1 MLKNILLVALFLLLP
16 QAYSYSEETSNLV
29 TPADEWT
36 QSGDV
41 STTQCSYSGTLED
54 GEVCTGS
61 ANTRGVADGGGTI
74 TSDVYSLIT
83 DGGLTIDEIQQ
94 GFDLNYGVTVESHQ
108 SNITVPT
115 CSATNGDCKD
125 IFKITVTL
133 RDQDNTVFQTLEK
146 EVELDFSG
154 TQDYLYTDIIQPNT
168 YTDITTQMS
177 LWGTDAGYTS
187 GYYGAIFS
195 DPTLTATYQIVQQVE
210 DVIDGIINDVIDD
223 IINDSTD
230 FDIIEIDFGD
240 NLDPIEI
247 DIQEIIIELPEQ
259 EVEIEMIAD
268 LDMELDIPEFEMEME
283 AEVEI
288 ELAEAMEEV
297 AEMEIE
303 VEPEIE
309 IEVEN
314 EPEVEPEVEE
324 TEEEVEETQESEP
337 EQEEK
342 EVKIVKQKE
351 TKEQIAK
358 KILAKVAD
366 SGNQVALDTVK
377 LAVMAQLADTK
388 GFNEYQQTTITDM
401 DISDYRMM
409 QIDDLYGGLFESA
422 QNNMMNEM
430 VNQQWQN

>member
-1 MLKNILLVALFLLLP
+1 MFWLLP

-36 QSGDV
+36 QSGKV

-83 DGGLTIDEIQQ
+83 DGGLTIEEIQQ
-94 GFDLNYGVTVESHQ
+94 GFDINYGVTVESHQ

-133 RDQDNTVFQTLEK
+133 RNQDNTVFQTLEK

-154 TQDYLYTDIIQPNT
+154 TQDYLYTDIIQPNN

-177 LWGTDAGYTS
+177 LWGTDAGYTT

-195 DPTLTATYQIVQQVE
+195 DPVLTATYTVVEQVE
-210 DVIDGIINDVIDD
+210 DIINDIVNDVIDD

-230 FDIIEIDFGD
+230 FEIIEIDFGD

-247 DIQEIIIELPEQ
+247 NIEEISIELPEIEMAELELPDFEVEVEP
-259 EVEIEMIAD
+259 EVEIEI
-268 LDMELDIPEFEMEME
+268 
-283 AEVEI
+283 
-288 ELAEAMEEV
+288 AEAMEEV
-297 AEMEIE
+297 AEMDIE
-303 VEPEIE
+303 VEP
-309 IEVEN
+309 EVEN
-314 EPEVEPEVEE
+314 EPEVEE
-324 TEEEVEETQESEP
+324 TEEVEETQEP
-337 EQEEK
+337 EER
-342 EVKIVKQKE
+342 EVKVVQQKE

-366 SGNQVALDTVK
+366 SGDQVALDTVK

-388 GFNEYQQTTITDM
+388 GFNEYQQTTLTDM
-401 DISDYRMM
+401 DISNYNMM

-422 QNNMMNEM
+422 QNNMMENM
-430 VNQQWQN
+430 INGQY

>member
-1 MLKNILLVALFLLLP
+1 MLFWLLP

-36 QSGDV
+36 QSGKV

-125 IFKITVTL
+125 IFRITVTL
-133 RDQDNTVFQTLEK
+133 RDQDSTVFQTLER
-146 EVELDFSG
+146 EVELDYSG
-154 TQDYLYTDIIQPNT
+154 TQDYLYTDVIQPNT

-177 LWGTDAGYTS
+177 LYGTDAGYTS

-195 DPTLTATYQIVQQVE
+195 DPVLTATYTVVEQVE
-210 DVIDGIINDVIDD
+210 DIINDIVNDVIDD

-230 FDIIEIDFGD
+230 FEIIEIDFGD

-247 DIQEIIIELPEQ
+247 NIEEISIELPEIEMAELELPDFEVEVEP
-259 EVEIEMIAD
+259 EVEIEI
-268 LDMELDIPEFEMEME
+268 
-283 AEVEI
+283 
-288 ELAEAMEEV
+288 AEAMEEV
-297 AEMEIE
+297 AEMDI
-303 VEPEIE
+303 
-309 IEVEN
+309 
-314 EPEVEPEVEE
+314 EVEPEVENE
-324 TEEEVEETQESEP
+324 PEVEETQESEP
-337 EQEEK
+337 EPEQQERG
-342 EVKIVKQKE
+342 VKVVQQKE

-366 SGNQVALDTVK
+366 SGDQVALDTVK

-388 GFNEYQQTTITDM
+388 GFNEYQQTTLTDM
-401 DISDYRMM
+401 DISNYNMM

-422 QNNMMNEM
+422 QNNMMEEM
-430 VNQQWQN
+430 INAQY

>member
-1 MLKNILLVALFLLLP
+1 MLFWLLP

-36 QSGDV
+36 QSGKV

-125 IFKITVTL
+125 IFRITVTL
-133 RDQDNTVFQTLEK
+133 RDQDSTVFQTLER
-146 EVELDFSG
+146 EVELDYSG
-154 TQDYLYTDIIQPNT
+154 TQDYLYTDVIQPNT

-177 LWGTDAGYTS
+177 LYGTDAGYTT

-195 DPTLTATYQIVQQVE
+195 DPVLTATYTVVEQVE
-210 DVIDGIINDVIDD
+210 DIINDIVNDVIDD

-230 FDIIEIDFGD
+230 FEIIEIDFGD

-247 DIQEIIIELPEQ
+247 NIEEISIELPEIEMAELELPDF
-259 EVEIEMIAD
+259 EVEVE
-268 LDMELDIPEFEMEME
+268 P
-283 AEVEI
+283 EI
-288 ELAEAMEEV
+288 EIEIAEAMEEV
-297 AEMEIE
+297 AEMDI
-303 VEPEIE
+303 
-309 IEVEN
+309 
-314 EPEVEPEVEE
+314 EVEPEVENE
-324 TEEEVEETQESEP
+324 PEVEETQESEP
-337 EQEEK
+337 EPEQQER
-342 EVKIVKQKE
+342 EVKVVQQKE

-366 SGNQVALDTVK
+366 SGDQVALDTVK

-388 GFNEYQQTTITDM
+388 GFNEYQQTTLTDM
-401 DISDYRMM
+401 DISNYNMM

-422 QNNMMNEM
+422 QNNMMENM
-430 VNQQWQN
+430 INDQY

>member
-1 MLKNILLVALFLLLP
+1 LLLP

>member
-1 MLKNILLVALFLLLP
+1 MFWLLP

-36 QSGDV
+36 QSGKV

-83 DGGLTIDEIQQ
+83 DGGLTIEEIQQ
-94 GFDLNYGVTVESHQ
+94 GFDINYGVTVESHQ

-146 EVELDFSG
+146 EIELDFSG
-154 TQDYLYTDIIQPNT
+154 TQDYLYTDIIQPNN

-177 LWGTDAGYTS
+177 LWGTDAGYTT

-195 DPTLTATYQIVQQVE
+195 DPVLTATYTVVEQVE
-210 DVIDGIINDVIDD
+210 DIINDIVNDVIDD

-230 FDIIEIDFGD
+230 FEIIEIDFGD

-247 DIQEIIIELPEQ
+247 NIEEISIELPEIEMAELELPDFEVEVEP
-259 EVEIEMIAD
+259 EVEIEI
-268 LDMELDIPEFEMEME
+268 
-283 AEVEI
+283 
-288 ELAEAMEEV
+288 AEAMEEV
-297 AEMEIE
+297 AEMDIE
-303 VEPEIE
+303 VEP
-309 IEVEN
+309 EVEN
-314 EPEVEPEVEE
+314 EPEVEE
-324 TEEEVEETQESEP
+324 TEEVEETQEP
-337 EQEEK
+337 EEREAKVVQ
-342 EVKIVKQKE
+342 QKE

-366 SGNQVALDTVK
+366 SGDQVALDTVK

-388 GFNEYQQTTITDM
+388 GFNEYQQTTLTDM
-401 DISDYRMM
+401 DISNYNMM
-409 QIDDLYGGLFESA
+409 QIDDLYGGLFQSA
-422 QNNMMNEM
+422 QNNMMENM
-430 VNQQWQN
+430 INDQY

>member
-1 MLKNILLVALFLLLP
+1 MFWLLP

-36 QSGDV
+36 QSGKV

-83 DGGLTIDEIQQ
+83 DGGLTIEEIQQ
-94 GFDLNYGVTVESHQ
+94 GFDINYGVTVESHQ

-146 EVELDFSG
+146 EIELDFSG
-154 TQDYLYTDIIQPNT
+154 TQDYLYTDIIQPNN

-177 LWGTDAGYTS
+177 LWGTDAGYTT

-195 DPTLTATYQIVQQVE
+195 DPVLTATYAVVQQVE
-210 DVIDGIINDVIDD
+210 EIIDDIINDVIDD

-230 FDIIEIDFGD
+230 FEIIEIDFGD
-240 NLDPIEI
+240 NLDPLEINIE
-247 DIQEIIIELPEQ
+247 EISIELPEIEMAELELPDFEVEVEP
-259 EVEIEMIAD
+259 EVEIEI
-268 LDMELDIPEFEMEME
+268 
-283 AEVEI
+283 
-288 ELAEAMEEV
+288 AEAMEEV
-297 AEMEIE
+297 AEMDIE

-309 IEVEN
+309 N
-314 EPEVEPEVEE
+314 EPEVEE
-324 TEEEVEETQESEP
+324 TEEVEETQEP
-337 EQEEK
+337 EER
-342 EVKIVKQKE
+342 EVKVVQQKE

-366 SGNQVALDTVK
+366 SGDQVALDTVK

-388 GFNEYQQTTITDM
+388 GFNEYQQTTLTDM
-401 DISDYRMM
+401 DISNYNMM
-409 QIDDLYGGLFESA
+409 QIDDLYGGLFQSA
-422 QNNMMNEM
+422 QNNMMENM
-430 VNQQWQN
+430 INDQY

>member
-1 MLKNILLVALFLLLP
+1 MLFWLLP

-36 QSGDV
+36 QSGKV

-125 IFKITVTL
+125 IFRITVTL
-133 RDQDNTVFQTLEK
+133 RDQDSTVFQTLER
-146 EVELDFSG
+146 EVELDYSG
-154 TQDYLYTDIIQPNT
+154 TQDYLYTDVIQPNT

-177 LWGTDAGYTS
+177 LYGTDAGYTS

-195 DPTLTATYQIVQQVE
+195 DPVLTATYTVVEQVE
-210 DVIDGIINDVIDD
+210 DIINDIVNDVIDD

-230 FDIIEIDFGD
+230 FEIIEIDFGD
-240 NLDPIEI
+240 NLEPIEI
-247 DIQEIIIELPEQ
+247 KIEEISIELPEIEMAELELPDFEVEVEP
-259 EVEIEMIAD
+259 EVEIEI
-268 LDMELDIPEFEMEME
+268 
-283 AEVEI
+283 
-288 ELAEAMEEV
+288 AEAMEEV
-297 AEMEIE
+297 AEMDI
-303 VEPEIE
+303 
-309 IEVEN
+309 
-314 EPEVEPEVEE
+314 EVEPEVENE
-324 TEEEVEETQESEP
+324 PEVEETQESEP
-337 EQEEK
+337 EPEQQERG
-342 EVKIVKQKE
+342 VKVVQQKE

-366 SGNQVALDTVK
+366 SGDQVALDTVK

-388 GFNEYQQTTITDM
+388 GFNEYQQTTLTDM
-401 DISDYRMM
+401 DISNYNMM

-422 QNNMMNEM
+422 QNNMMEDMINA
-430 VNQQWQN
+430 QY

>member
-1 MLKNILLVALFLLLP
+1 MVALFWLLP

-36 QSGDV
+36 QSGKV

-83 DGGLTIDEIQQ
+83 DGGLTIEEIQQ
-94 GFDLNYGVTVESHQ
+94 GFDINYGVTVESHQ

-154 TQDYLYTDIIQPNT
+154 TQDYLYTDIIQPNN

-177 LWGTDAGYTS
+177 LWGTDAGYTT

-195 DPTLTATYQIVQQVE
+195 DPVLTATYAVVQQVE
-210 DVIDGIINDVIDD
+210 EIIDDIINDVIDD

-230 FDIIEIDFGD
+230 FEIIEIDFGD
-240 NLDPIEI
+240 NLDPLEINIE
-247 DIQEIIIELPEQ
+247 EISIELPEIEMAELELPDFEIEVEP
-259 EVEIEMIAD
+259 EVEIEI
-268 LDMELDIPEFEMEME
+268 
-283 AEVEI
+283 
-288 ELAEAMEEV
+288 AEAMEEV
-297 AEMEIE
+297 AEMDIE
-303 VEPEIE
+303 VEP
-309 IEVEN
+309 EVEN
-314 EPEVEPEVEE
+314 EPEVEE
-324 TEEEVEETQESEP
+324 TEEVEETQEPEP
-337 EQEEK
+337 EQEER
-342 EVKIVKQKE
+342 EVKVVQQKE

-366 SGNQVALDTVK
+366 SGDQVALDTVK

-388 GFNEYQQTTITDM
+388 GFNEYQQTTLTDM
-401 DISDYRMM
+401 DISNYNMM
-409 QIDDLYGGLFESA
+409 QIDDLYGGLFQSA
-422 QNNMMNEM
+422 QNNMMENM
-430 VNQQWQN
+430 INDQY

>member
-1 MLKNILLVALFLLLP
+1 MFWLLP

-36 QSGDV
+36 QSGKV

-125 IFKITVTL
+125 IFRITVTL
-133 RDQDNTVFQTLEK
+133 RDQDSTVFQTLER
-146 EVELDFSG
+146 EVELDYSG
-154 TQDYLYTDIIQPNT
+154 TQDYLYTDVIQPNT

-177 LWGTDAGYTS
+177 LYGTDAGYTS

-195 DPTLTATYQIVQQVE
+195 DPVLTATYTVVEQVE
-210 DVIDGIINDVIDD
+210 DIINDIVNDVIDD

-230 FDIIEIDFGD
+230 FEIIEIDFGD

-247 DIQEIIIELPEQ
+247 NIEEISIELPEIEMAELELPDFEVEVEP
-259 EVEIEMIAD
+259 EVEIEI
-268 LDMELDIPEFEMEME
+268 
-283 AEVEI
+283 
-288 ELAEAMEEV
+288 AEAMEEI
-297 AEMEIE
+297 AEMDIE
-303 VEPEIE
+303 VES
-309 IEVEN
+309 EVEN
-314 EPEVEPEVEE
+314 EPEVE
-324 TEEEVEETQESEP
+324 ETQEPEP
-337 EQEEK
+337 EQQER
-342 EVKIVKQKE
+342 EVKVVQQKE

-366 SGNQVALDTVK
+366 SGDQVALDTVK

-388 GFNEYQQTTITDM
+388 GFNEYQQTTLTDM
-401 DISDYRMM
+401 DISNYNMM

-422 QNNMMNEM
+422 QNNMMEDMINA
-430 VNQQWQN
+430 QY

>member
-1 MLKNILLVALFLLLP
+1 MFWLLP

-36 QSGDV
+36 QSGKV

-83 DGGLTIDEIQQ
+83 DGGLTIEEIQQ
-94 GFDLNYGVTVESHQ
+94 GFDINYGVTVESHQ

-154 TQDYLYTDIIQPNT
+154 TQDYLYTDIIQPNN

-177 LWGTDAGYTS
+177 LWGTDAGYTT

-195 DPTLTATYQIVQQVE
+195 DPVLTATYAVVQQVE
-210 DVIDGIINDVIDD
+210 EIIDDIINDVIDD

-230 FDIIEIDFGD
+230 FEIIEIDFGD
-240 NLDPIEI
+240 NLDPLEINIE
-247 DIQEIIIELPEQ
+247 EISIELPEIEMAELELPDFEIEVEP
-259 EVEIEMIAD
+259 EVEIEI
-268 LDMELDIPEFEMEME
+268 
-283 AEVEI
+283 
-288 ELAEAMEEV
+288 AEAMEEV
-297 AEMEIE
+297 AEMDIE
-303 VEPEIE
+303 VEP
-309 IEVEN
+309 EVEN
-314 EPEVEPEVEE
+314 EPEVEE
-324 TEEEVEETQESEP
+324 TEEVEETQEPEP
-337 EQEEK
+337 EQEER
-342 EVKIVKQKE
+342 EVKVVQQKE

-366 SGNQVALDTVK
+366 SGDQVALDTVK

-388 GFNEYQQTTITDM
+388 GFNEYQQTTLTDM
-401 DISDYRMM
+401 DISNYNMM
-409 QIDDLYGGLFESA
+409 QIDDLYGGLFQSA
-422 QNNMMNEM
+422 QNNMMENM
-430 VNQQWQN
+430 INDQY

>member
-1 MLKNILLVALFLLLP
+1 MLFWLLP

-36 QSGDV
+36 QSGKV

-125 IFKITVTL
+125 IFRITVTL
-133 RDQDNTVFQTLEK
+133 RDQDSTVFQTLER
-146 EVELDFSG
+146 EVELDYSG
-154 TQDYLYTDIIQPNT
+154 TQDYLYTDVIQPNT

-177 LWGTDAGYTS
+177 LYGTDAGYTT

-195 DPTLTATYQIVQQVE
+195 DPVLTATYTVVEQVE
-210 DVIDGIINDVIDD
+210 DIINDIVNDVIDD

-230 FDIIEIDFGD
+230 FEIIEIDFGD

-247 DIQEIIIELPEQ
+247 NIEEISIELPEIEMAELELPDFEVEVEP
-259 EVEIEMIAD
+259 EVEIEI
-268 LDMELDIPEFEMEME
+268 
-283 AEVEI
+283 
-288 ELAEAMEEV
+288 AEAMEEV
-297 AEMEIE
+297 AEMDI
-303 VEPEIE
+303 
-309 IEVEN
+309 
-314 EPEVEPEVEE
+314 EVEPEVENE
-324 TEEEVEETQESEP
+324 PEVEETQESEP
-337 EQEEK
+337 EPEQQER
-342 EVKIVKQKE
+342 EVKVVQQKE

-366 SGNQVALDTVK
+366 SGDQVALDTVK

-388 GFNEYQQTTITDM
+388 GFNEYQQTTLTDM
-401 DISDYRMM
+401 DISNYNMM

-422 QNNMMNEM
+422 QNNMMEDMING
-430 VNQQWQN
+430 QY

>member
-1 MLKNILLVALFLLLP
+1 MLFWLLP

-36 QSGDV
+36 QSGKV

-125 IFKITVTL
+125 IFRITVTL
-133 RDQDNTVFQTLEK
+133 RDQDSTVFQTLER
-146 EVELDFSG
+146 EVELDYSG
-154 TQDYLYTDIIQPNT
+154 TQDYLYTDVIQPNT

-177 LWGTDAGYTS
+177 LYGTDAGYTS
-187 GYYGAIFS
+187 QYYGAIFS
-195 DPTLTATYQIVQQVE
+195 DPVLTATYTVVEQVE
-210 DVIDGIINDVIDD
+210 DIINDIVNDVIDD

-230 FDIIEIDFGD
+230 FEIIEIDFGD

-247 DIQEIIIELPEQ
+247 NIEEISIELPEIEMAELELPDFEVEVEP
-259 EVEIEMIAD
+259 EVEIEI
-268 LDMELDIPEFEMEME
+268 
-283 AEVEI
+283 
-288 ELAEAMEEV
+288 AEAMEEV
-297 AEMEIE
+297 AEMDI
-303 VEPEIE
+303 
-309 IEVEN
+309 
-314 EPEVEPEVEE
+314 EVEPEVENE
-324 TEEEVEETQESEP
+324 PEVEETQESEP
-337 EQEEK
+337 EPEQQERG
-342 EVKIVKQKE
+342 VKVVQQKE

-366 SGNQVALDTVK
+366 SGDQVALDTVK

-388 GFNEYQQTTITDM
+388 GFNEYQQTTLTDM
-401 DISDYRMM
+401 DISNYNMM

-422 QNNMMNEM
+422 QNNMMEDMINA
-430 VNQQWQN
+430 QY

>member
-1 MLKNILLVALFLLLP
+1 MLFWLLP

-29 TPADEWT
+29 NPADEWT
-36 QSGDV
+36 QSGKV

-125 IFKITVTL
+125 IFRITVTL
-133 RDQDNTVFQTLEK
+133 RDQDSTVFQTLER
-146 EVELDFSG
+146 EVELDYSG
-154 TQDYLYTDIIQPNT
+154 TQDYLYTDVIQPNT

-177 LWGTDAGYTS
+177 LYGTDAGYTS
-187 GYYGAIFS
+187 QYYGAIFS
-195 DPTLTATYQIVQQVE
+195 DPVLTATYTVVEQVE
-210 DVIDGIINDVIDD
+210 DIINDIVNDVIDD

-230 FDIIEIDFGD
+230 FEIIEIDFGD

-247 DIQEIIIELPEQ
+247 NIEEISIELPEIEMAELELPDFEVEVEP
-259 EVEIEMIAD
+259 EVEIEI
-268 LDMELDIPEFEMEME
+268 
-283 AEVEI
+283 
-288 ELAEAMEEV
+288 AEAMEEV
-297 AEMEIE
+297 AEMDIE
-303 VEPEIE
+303 VEP
-309 IEVEN
+309 EVEN
-314 EPEVEPEVEE
+314 EPEVE
-324 TEEEVEETQESEP
+324 ETQEAETEP
-337 EQEEK
+337 EQQER
-342 EVKIVKQKE
+342 EVKVVQQKE

-366 SGNQVALDTVK
+366 SGDQVALDTVK

-388 GFNEYQQTTITDM
+388 GFNEYQQTTLTDI
-401 DISDYRMM
+401 DISNYNMM
-409 QIDDLYGGLFESA
+409 QIDDLYGGLFQSA
-422 QNNMMNEM
+422 QNNMMEDMING
-430 VNQQWQN
+430 QY

>member
-1 MLKNILLVALFLLLP
+1 LFWLLP

-36 QSGDV
+36 QSGKV

-61 ANTRGVADGGGTI
+61 ANTRGVANGGGTI

-83 DGGLTIDEIQQ
+83 DGGLTIEEIQQ
-94 GFDLNYGVTVESHQ
+94 GFDINYGVTVESHQ

-133 RDQDNTVFQTLEK
+133 RNQDNTVFQTLEK

-154 TQDYLYTDIIQPNT
+154 TQDYLYTDIIQPNN

-177 LWGTDAGYTS
+177 LWGTDAGYTT

-195 DPTLTATYQIVQQVE
+195 DPVLTATYTVVEQVE
-210 DVIDGIINDVIDD
+210 DIINDIVNDVIDD

-230 FDIIEIDFGD
+230 FEIIEIDFGD

-247 DIQEIIIELPEQ
+247 NIEEISIELPEIEIAELELPDFEVEVEP
-259 EVEIEMIAD
+259 EVEIEI
-268 LDMELDIPEFEMEME
+268 
-283 AEVEI
+283 
-288 ELAEAMEEV
+288 AEAMEEV
-297 AEMEIE
+297 AEMDIE
-303 VEPEIE
+303 VEP
-309 IEVEN
+309 EVEN
-314 EPEVEPEVEE
+314 EPEVEE
-324 TEEEVEETQESEP
+324 TEEVEETQEP
-337 EQEEK
+337 EER
-342 EVKIVKQKE
+342 EVKVVQQKE

-366 SGNQVALDTVK
+366 SGDQVALDTVK

-388 GFNEYQQTTITDM
+388 GFNEYQQTTLTDM
-401 DISDYRMM
+401 DISNYNMM

-422 QNNMMNEM
+422 QNNMMENM
-430 VNQQWQN
+430 INGQY

>member
-1 MLKNILLVALFLLLP
+1 MVALFWLLP

-36 QSGDV
+36 QSGKV

-83 DGGLTIDEIQQ
+83 DGGLTIEEIQQ
-94 GFDLNYGVTVESHQ
+94 GFDINYGVTVESHQ

-146 EVELDFSG
+146 EIELDFSG
-154 TQDYLYTDIIQPNT
+154 TQDYLYTDIIQPNN

-177 LWGTDAGYTS
+177 LWGTDAGYTT

-195 DPTLTATYQIVQQVE
+195 DPVLTATYTVVEQVE
-210 DVIDGIINDVIDD
+210 DIINNIVNDVIDD

-230 FDIIEIDFGD
+230 FEIIEIDFGD
-240 NLDPIEI
+240 NLDPLEINIE
-247 DIQEIIIELPEQ
+247 EISIELPEIEMAELELPDFEVEVEP
-259 EVEIEMIAD
+259 EVEIEI
-268 LDMELDIPEFEMEME
+268 
-283 AEVEI
+283 
-288 ELAEAMEEV
+288 AEAMEEV
-297 AEMEIE
+297 AEMDIE
-303 VEPEIE
+303 VEP
-309 IEVEN
+309 EVEN
-314 EPEVEPEVEE
+314 EPEVEE
-324 TEEEVEETQESEP
+324 TEEVEETQEP
-337 EQEEK
+337 EER
-342 EVKIVKQKE
+342 EVKVVQQKE

-366 SGNQVALDTVK
+366 SGDQVALDTVK

-388 GFNEYQQTTITDM
+388 GFNEYQQTTLTDM
-401 DISDYRMM
+401 DISNYNMM

-422 QNNMMNEM
+422 QNNMMENM
-430 VNQQWQN
+430 INDQY

>member
-1 MLKNILLVALFLLLP
+1 MLKTIFLVALFWLLP

-36 QSGDV
+36 QSGKV

-125 IFKITVTL
+125 IFRITVTL
-133 RDQDNTVFQTLEK
+133 RDQDSTVFQTLER
-146 EVELDFSG
+146 EVELDYSG
-154 TQDYLYTDIIQPNT
+154 TQDYLYTDVIQPNT

-177 LWGTDAGYTS
+177 LYGTDAGYTS

-195 DPTLTATYQIVQQVE
+195 DPVLTATYTVVEQVE
-210 DVIDGIINDVIDD
+210 DIINDIVNDVIDD

-230 FDIIEIDFGD
+230 FEIIEIDFGD

-247 DIQEIIIELPEQ
+247 NIEEISIELPEIEMAELELPDFEVEVEP
-259 EVEIEMIAD
+259 EVEIEI
-268 LDMELDIPEFEMEME
+268 
-283 AEVEI
+283 
-288 ELAEAMEEV
+288 AEAMEEV
-297 AEMEIE
+297 AEMDIE
-303 VEPEIE
+303 VEP
-309 IEVEN
+309 EVEN
-314 EPEVEPEVEE
+314 EPEVE
-324 TEEEVEETQESEP
+324 ETQEPEP
-337 EQEEK
+337 EQQER
-342 EVKIVKQKE
+342 EVKVVQQKE

-366 SGNQVALDTVK
+366 SGDQVALDTVK

-388 GFNEYQQTTITDM
+388 GFNEYQQTTLTDM
-401 DISDYRMM
+401 DISNYNMM

-422 QNNMMNEM
+422 QNNMMEDMINA
-430 VNQQWQN
+430 QY

>member
-1 MLKNILLVALFLLLP
+1 LFWLLP

-36 QSGDV
+36 QSGKV

-83 DGGLTIDEIQQ
+83 DGGLTIEEIQQ
-94 GFDLNYGVTVESHQ
+94 GFDINYGVTVESHQ

-146 EVELDFSG
+146 EIELDFSG
-154 TQDYLYTDIIQPNT
+154 TQDYLYTDIIQPNN

-177 LWGTDAGYTS
+177 LWGTDAGYTT
-187 GYYGAIFS
+187 GYFGAIFS
-195 DPTLTATYQIVQQVE
+195 DPVLTATYTVVEQVE
-210 DVIDGIINDVIDD
+210 DIINDIVNDVIDD

-230 FDIIEIDFGD
+230 FEIIEIDFGD

-247 DIQEIIIELPEQ
+247 NIEEISIELPEIEMAELELPDFEVEVEP
-259 EVEIEMIAD
+259 EVEIEI
-268 LDMELDIPEFEMEME
+268 
-283 AEVEI
+283 
-288 ELAEAMEEV
+288 AEAMEEV
-297 AEMEIE
+297 AEMDTEIE
-303 VEPEIE
+303 P
-309 IEVEN
+309 EVEN
-314 EPEVEPEVEE
+314 EPEVEE
-324 TEEEVEETQESEP
+324 TEEVKETQEP
-337 EQEEK
+337 EER
-342 EVKIVKQKE
+342 EVKVVQQKE

-366 SGNQVALDTVK
+366 SGDQVALDTVK

-388 GFNEYQQTTITDM
+388 GFNEYQQTTLTDM
-401 DISDYRMM
+401 DISNYNMM

-422 QNNMMNEM
+422 QNNMMENM
-430 VNQQWQN
+430 INDQY

>member
-1 MLKNILLVALFLLLP
+1 MFWLLP

-36 QSGDV
+36 QSGKV

-61 ANTRGVADGGGTI
+61 ADTRGVADGGGTI

-83 DGGLTIDEIQQ
+83 DGGLTIAEIQQ
-94 GFDLNYGVTVESHQ
+94 GFDINYGVTVESHQ
-108 SNITVPT
+108 SNINVPT

-154 TQDYLYTDIIQPNT
+154 TQDYLYTDIIQPNN

-177 LWGTDAGYTS
+177 LWGTDAGYTT

-195 DPTLTATYQIVQQVE
+195 DPVLTATYTVVEQVE
-210 DVIDGIINDVIDD
+210 DIINDIVNDVIDD

-247 DIQEIIIELPEQ
+247 NIEEISIELPEIEMAELELPDFEVDVEP
-259 EVEIEMIAD
+259 EVEIEI
-268 LDMELDIPEFEMEME
+268 
-283 AEVEI
+283 
-288 ELAEAMEEV
+288 AEAMEEV
-297 AEMEIE
+297 AEMDI
-303 VEPEIE
+303 
-309 IEVEN
+309 
-314 EPEVEPEVEE
+314 EVEPEVEE
-324 TEEEVEETQESEP
+324 TEEVEETQEPEP
-337 EQEEK
+337 EQEER
-342 EVKIVKQKE
+342 EVKVVQQKE

-366 SGNQVALDTVK
+366 SGDQVALDTVK

-388 GFNEYQQTTITDM
+388 GFNEYQQTTLTDM
-401 DISDYRMM
+401 DISNYNMM

>member
-1 MLKNILLVALFLLLP
+1 LFWLLP

-36 QSGDV
+36 QSGKV

-83 DGGLTIDEIQQ
+83 DGGLTIEEIQQ
-94 GFDLNYGVTVESHQ
+94 GFDINYGVTVESHQ

-146 EVELDFSG
+146 EIELDFSG
-154 TQDYLYTDIIQPNT
+154 TQDYLYTDIIQPNN

-177 LWGTDAGYTS
+177 LWGTDAGYTT

-195 DPTLTATYQIVQQVE
+195 DPVLTATYTVVEQVE
-210 DVIDGIINDVIDD
+210 DIINDIVNDVIDD

-230 FDIIEIDFGD
+230 FEIIEIDFGD
-240 NLDPIEI
+240 NLDPLEINIE
-247 DIQEIIIELPEQ
+247 EISIELPEIEMAELELPDFEVEVEP
-259 EVEIEMIAD
+259 EVEIEI
-268 LDMELDIPEFEMEME
+268 
-283 AEVEI
+283 
-288 ELAEAMEEV
+288 AEAMEEV
-297 AEMEIE
+297 AEMDIE
-303 VEPEIE
+303 VEP
-309 IEVEN
+309 EVEN
-314 EPEVEPEVEE
+314 EPEVEE
-324 TEEEVEETQESEP
+324 TEEVEETQEP
-337 EQEEK
+337 EER
-342 EVKIVKQKE
+342 EVKVVQQKE

-366 SGNQVALDTVK
+366 SGDQVALDTVK

-388 GFNEYQQTTITDM
+388 GFNEYQQTTLTDM
-401 DISDYRMM
+401 DISNYNMM
-409 QIDDLYGGLFESA
+409 QIDDLYGGLFQSA
-422 QNNMMNEM
+422 QNNMMENM
-430 VNQQWQN
+430 INDQY

>member
-1 MLKNILLVALFLLLP
+1 MLFWLLP

-36 QSGDV
+36 QSGKV

-125 IFKITVTL
+125 IFRITVTL
-133 RDQDNTVFQTLEK
+133 RDQDSTVFQTLER
-146 EVELDFSG
+146 EVELDYSG
-154 TQDYLYTDIIQPNT
+154 TQDYLYTDVIQPNT

-177 LWGTDAGYTS
+177 LYGTDAGYTS

-195 DPTLTATYQIVQQVE
+195 DPVLTATYTVVEQVE
-210 DVIDGIINDVIDD
+210 DIINDIVNDVIDD

-230 FDIIEIDFGD
+230 FEIIEIDFGD

-247 DIQEIIIELPEQ
+247 NIEEISIELPEIEMAELELPDFEVEVEP
-259 EVEIEMIAD
+259 EVEIEI
-268 LDMELDIPEFEMEME
+268 
-283 AEVEI
+283 
-288 ELAEAMEEV
+288 AEAMEEV
-297 AEMEIE
+297 AEMDIE
-303 VEPEIE
+303 VEP
-309 IEVEN
+309 EVEN
-314 EPEVEPEVEE
+314 EPEVE
-324 TEEEVEETQESEP
+324 ETQEAETEP
-337 EQEEK
+337 EQQER
-342 EVKIVKQKE
+342 EVKVVQQKE

-366 SGNQVALDTVK
+366 SGDQVALDTVK

-388 GFNEYQQTTITDM
+388 GFNEYQQTTLTDM
-401 DISDYRMM
+401 DISNYNMM
-409 QIDDLYGGLFESA
+409 QINDSYGILFESA
-422 QNNMMNEM
+422 QNNMMEDMINEQYI
-430 VNQQWQN
+430 N

>member
-1 MLKNILLVALFLLLP
+1 LFWLLP

-36 QSGDV
+36 QSGKV

-83 DGGLTIDEIQQ
+83 DGGLTIEEIQQ
-94 GFDLNYGVTVESHQ
+94 GFDINYGVTVESHQ

-133 RDQDNTVFQTLEK
+133 RNQDNTIFQTLEK
-146 EVELDFSG
+146 EVELNFSG
-154 TQDYLYTDIIQPNT
+154 TQDYLYTDIIQPNN

-177 LWGTDAGYTS
+177 LWGTDAGYTT

-195 DPTLTATYQIVQQVE
+195 DPVLTATYAVVQQVE
-210 DVIDGIINDVIDD
+210 EIIDDIINDVIDD

-230 FDIIEIDFGD
+230 FEIIEIDFGD
-240 NLDPIEI
+240 NLDPLEINIE
-247 DIQEIIIELPEQ
+247 EISIELPEIEMAELELPDFEVEVEP
-259 EVEIEMIAD
+259 EVEIEI
-268 LDMELDIPEFEMEME
+268 
-283 AEVEI
+283 
-288 ELAEAMEEV
+288 AEAMEEV
-297 AEMEIE
+297 AEMDIE
-303 VEPEIE
+303 VEP
-309 IEVEN
+309 EVEN
-314 EPEVEPEVEE
+314 EPEVEE
-324 TEEEVEETQESEP
+324 TEEVEETQEP
-337 EQEEK
+337 EER
-342 EVKIVKQKE
+342 EVKVVQQKE

-366 SGNQVALDTVK
+366 SGDQVALDTVK

-388 GFNEYQQTTITDM
+388 GFNEYQQTTLTDM
-401 DISDYRMM
+401 DISNYNMM

-422 QNNMMNEM
+422 QNNMMENM
-430 VNQQWQN
+430 INDQY

>member
-1 MLKNILLVALFLLLP
+1 MVALFWLLP

-36 QSGDV
+36 QSGKV

-125 IFKITVTL
+125 IFRITVTL
-133 RDQDNTVFQTLEK
+133 RDQDSTVFQTLER
-146 EVELDFSG
+146 EVELDYSG
-154 TQDYLYTDIIQPNT
+154 TQDYLYTDVIQPNT

-177 LWGTDAGYTS
+177 LYGTDAGYTS

-195 DPTLTATYQIVQQVE
+195 DPVLTATYTVVEQVE
-210 DVIDGIINDVIDD
+210 DIINDIVNDVIDD

-230 FDIIEIDFGD
+230 FEIIEIDFGD

-247 DIQEIIIELPEQ
+247 NIEEISIELPEIEMAELELPDFEVEVEP
-259 EVEIEMIAD
+259 EVEIEI
-268 LDMELDIPEFEMEME
+268 
-283 AEVEI
+283 
-288 ELAEAMEEV
+288 AEAMEEI
-297 AEMEIE
+297 AEMDIE
-303 VEPEIE
+303 VES
-309 IEVEN
+309 EVEN
-314 EPEVEPEVEE
+314 EPEVE
-324 TEEEVEETQESEP
+324 ETQEPEP
-337 EQEEK
+337 EQQER
-342 EVKIVKQKE
+342 EVKVVQQKE

-366 SGNQVALDTVK
+366 SGDQVALDTVK

-388 GFNEYQQTTITDM
+388 GFNEYQQTTLTDM
-401 DISDYRMM
+401 DISNYNMM

-422 QNNMMNEM
+422 QNNMMEDMINA
-430 VNQQWQN
+430 QY

>member
-1 MLKNILLVALFLLLP
+1 VLFWLLP

-36 QSGDV
+36 QSGKV

-83 DGGLTIDEIQQ
+83 DGGLTIEEIQQ
-94 GFDLNYGVTVESHQ
+94 GFDINYGVTVESHQ
-108 SNITVPT
+108 SNITVPI

-133 RDQDNTVFQTLEK
+133 RNQDNTVFQTLEK

-154 TQDYLYTDIIQPNT
+154 TQDYLYTDIIQPNN

-177 LWGTDAGYTS
+177 LWGTDAGYTT

-195 DPTLTATYQIVQQVE
+195 DPVLTATYAVVQQVE
-210 DVIDGIINDVIDD
+210 EIIDDIINDVIDD

-230 FDIIEIDFGD
+230 FEIIEIDFGD
-240 NLDPIEI
+240 NLDPLEINIE
-247 DIQEIIIELPEQ
+247 EISIELPEIEMAELELPDFEVEVEP
-259 EVEIEMIAD
+259 EVEIEI
-268 LDMELDIPEFEMEME
+268 
-283 AEVEI
+283 
-288 ELAEAMEEV
+288 AEAMEEV
-297 AEMEIE
+297 AEMDIE
-303 VEPEIE
+303 VEP
-309 IEVEN
+309 EVEN
-314 EPEVEPEVEE
+314 EPEVEE
-324 TEEEVEETQESEP
+324 TEEVEETQEP
-337 EQEEK
+337 EER
-342 EVKIVKQKE
+342 EVKVVQQKE

-366 SGNQVALDTVK
+366 SGDQVALDTVK

-388 GFNEYQQTTITDM
+388 GFNEYQQTTLTDM
-401 DISDYRMM
+401 DISNYNMM
-409 QIDDLYGGLFESA
+409 QIDDLYGGLFQSA
-422 QNNMMNEM
+422 QNNMMENM
-430 VNQQWQN
+430 INDQY

>member
-1 MLKNILLVALFLLLP
+1 MFWLLP

-36 QSGDV
+36 QSGKV

-83 DGGLTIDEIQQ
+83 DGGLTIEEIQQ
-94 GFDLNYGVTVESHQ
+94 GFDINYGVTVESHQ

-146 EVELDFSG
+146 EIELDFSG
-154 TQDYLYTDIIQPNT
+154 TQDYLYTDIIQPNN

-177 LWGTDAGYTS
+177 LWGTDAGYTT

-195 DPTLTATYQIVQQVE
+195 DPVLTATYAVVQQVE
-210 DVIDGIINDVIDD
+210 EIIDDIINDVIDD

-230 FDIIEIDFGD
+230 FEIIEIDFGD
-240 NLDPIEI
+240 NLDPLEINIE
-247 DIQEIIIELPEQ
+247 EISIELPEIEMAELELPDFEVEVEP
-259 EVEIEMIAD
+259 EVEIEI
-268 LDMELDIPEFEMEME
+268 
-283 AEVEI
+283 
-288 ELAEAMEEV
+288 AEAMEEV
-297 AEMEIE
+297 AEMDTEIE
-303 VEPEIE
+303 P
-309 IEVEN
+309 EVEN
-314 EPEVEPEVEE
+314 EPEVEE
-324 TEEEVEETQESEP
+324 TEEVKETQEP
-337 EQEEK
+337 EER
-342 EVKIVKQKE
+342 EVKVVQQKE

-366 SGNQVALDTVK
+366 SGDQVALDTVK

-388 GFNEYQQTTITDM
+388 GFNEYQQTTLTDM
-401 DISDYRMM
+401 DISNYNMM

-422 QNNMMNEM
+422 QNNMMENM
-430 VNQQWQN
+430 INDQY

>member
-1 MLKNILLVALFLLLP
+1 MFWLLP

-36 QSGDV
+36 QSGKV

-125 IFKITVTL
+125 IFRITVTL
-133 RDQDNTVFQTLEK
+133 RDQDSTVFQTLER
-146 EVELDFSG
+146 EVELDYSG
-154 TQDYLYTDIIQPNT
+154 TQDYLYTDVIQPNT

-177 LWGTDAGYTS
+177 LYGTDAGYTS

-195 DPTLTATYQIVQQVE
+195 DPVLTATYTVVEQVE
-210 DVIDGIINDVIDD
+210 DIINDIVNDVIDD

-230 FDIIEIDFGD
+230 FEIIEIDFGD

-247 DIQEIIIELPEQ
+247 NIEEISIELPEIEMAELELPDFEVEVEP
-259 EVEIEMIAD
+259 EVEIEI
-268 LDMELDIPEFEMEME
+268 
-283 AEVEI
+283 
-288 ELAEAMEEV
+288 AEAMEEV
-297 AEMEIE
+297 AEMDIE
-303 VEPEIE
+303 VES
-309 IEVEN
+309 EVEN
-314 EPEVEPEVEE
+314 EPEVE
-324 TEEEVEETQESEP
+324 ETQEPEP
-337 EQEEK
+337 EQQER
-342 EVKIVKQKE
+342 EVKVVQQKE

-366 SGNQVALDTVK
+366 SGDQVALDTVK

-388 GFNEYQQTTITDM
+388 GFNEYQQTTLTDM
-401 DISDYRMM
+401 DISNYNMM

-422 QNNMMNEM
+422 QNNMMEDMINA
-430 VNQQWQN
+430 QY

>member
-1 MLKNILLVALFLLLP
+1 VLFWLLP

-36 QSGDV
+36 QSGKI

-61 ANTRGVADGGGTI
+61 ANTFGVADGGGTI

-125 IFKITVTL
+125 IFRITVTL
-133 RDQDNTVFQTLEK
+133 RDQDSTVFQTLEK
-146 EVELDFSG
+146 EVELDYSG
-154 TQDYLYTDIIQPNT
+154 TQDYLYTDVIQPNT

-177 LWGTDAGYTS
+177 LYGTDSGYTS
-187 GYYGAIFS
+187 GYFGAIFS
-195 DPTLTATYQIVQQVE
+195 DPVLTATYTVVEQVE
-210 DVIDGIINDVIDD
+210 DIINDIVNDVIDD

-230 FDIIEIDFGD
+230 FEIIEIDFGD

-247 DIQEIIIELPEQ
+247 NIEEISIELPEIEMAELELPDFEVEVEP
-259 EVEIEMIAD
+259 EVEIEI
-268 LDMELDIPEFEMEME
+268 
-283 AEVEI
+283 
-288 ELAEAMEEV
+288 AEAMEEV
-297 AEMEIE
+297 AEMDIE
-303 VEPEIE
+303 VEP
-309 IEVEN
+309 
-314 EPEVEPEVEE
+314 
-324 TEEEVEETQESEP
+324 EVEETQESEP
-337 EQEEK
+337 EQQER
-342 EVKIVKQKE
+342 EVKVVQQKE

-366 SGNQVALDTVK
+366 SGDQVALDTVK

-388 GFNEYQQTTITDM
+388 GFNEYQQTTLTDM
-401 DISDYRMM
+401 DISNYSMM

-422 QNNMMNEM
+422 QNQMMNEI
-430 VNQQWQN
+430 VNAQY

>member
-1 MLKNILLVALFLLLP
+1 MVALFWLLP

-36 QSGDV
+36 QSGKV

-83 DGGLTIDEIQQ
+83 DGGLTIEEIQQ
-94 GFDLNYGVTVESHQ
+94 GFDINYGVTVESHQ

-146 EVELDFSG
+146 EIELDFSG
-154 TQDYLYTDIIQPNT
+154 TQDYLYTDIIQPNN

-177 LWGTDAGYTS
+177 LWGTDAGYTT
-187 GYYGAIFS
+187 GYFGAIFS
-195 DPTLTATYQIVQQVE
+195 DPVLTATYTVVEQVE
-210 DVIDGIINDVIDD
+210 DIINDIVNDVIDD

-230 FDIIEIDFGD
+230 FEIIEIDFGD

-247 DIQEIIIELPEQ
+247 NIEEISIELPEIEMAELELPDFEVEVEP
-259 EVEIEMIAD
+259 EVEIEI
-268 LDMELDIPEFEMEME
+268 
-283 AEVEI
+283 
-288 ELAEAMEEV
+288 AEAMEEV
-297 AEMEIE
+297 AEMDTEIE
-303 VEPEIE
+303 P
-309 IEVEN
+309 EVEN
-314 EPEVEPEVEE
+314 EPEVEE
-324 TEEEVEETQESEP
+324 TEEVKETQEP
-337 EQEEK
+337 EER
-342 EVKIVKQKE
+342 EVKVVQQKE

-366 SGNQVALDTVK
+366 SGDQVALDTVK

-388 GFNEYQQTTITDM
+388 GFNEYQQTTLTDM
-401 DISDYRMM
+401 DISNYNMM

-422 QNNMMNEM
+422 QNNMMENM
-430 VNQQWQN
+430 INDQY

>member
-1 MLKNILLVALFLLLP
+1 MVALFWLLP

-36 QSGDV
+36 QSGKV

-125 IFKITVTL
+125 IFRITVTL
-133 RDQDNTVFQTLEK
+133 RDQDSTVFQTLER
-146 EVELDFSG
+146 EVELDYSG
-154 TQDYLYTDIIQPNT
+154 TQDYLYTDVIQPNT

-177 LWGTDAGYTS
+177 LYGTDAGYTS

-195 DPTLTATYQIVQQVE
+195 DPVLTATYTVVEQVE
-210 DVIDGIINDVIDD
+210 DIINDIVNDVIDD

-230 FDIIEIDFGD
+230 FEIIEIDFGD

-247 DIQEIIIELPEQ
+247 NIEEISIELPEIEMAELELPDFEVEVEP
-259 EVEIEMIAD
+259 EVEIEI
-268 LDMELDIPEFEMEME
+268 
-283 AEVEI
+283 
-288 ELAEAMEEV
+288 AEAMEEV
-297 AEMEIE
+297 AEMDIE
-303 VEPEIE
+303 VES
-309 IEVEN
+309 EVEN
-314 EPEVEPEVEE
+314 EPEVE
-324 TEEEVEETQESEP
+324 ETQEPEP
-337 EQEEK
+337 EQQER
-342 EVKIVKQKE
+342 EVKVVQQKE

-366 SGNQVALDTVK
+366 SGDQVALDTVK

-388 GFNEYQQTTITDM
+388 GFNEYQQTTLTDM
-401 DISDYRMM
+401 DISNYNMM

-422 QNNMMNEM
+422 QNNMMEDMINA
-430 VNQQWQN
+430 QY

>member
-1 MLKNILLVALFLLLP
+1 MLFWLLP

-36 QSGDV
+36 QSGKV

-54 GEVCTGS
+54 GEICTGS

-125 IFKITVTL
+125 IFRITVTL
-133 RDQDNTVFQTLEK
+133 RDQDSTVFQTLER
-146 EVELDFSG
+146 EVELDYSG
-154 TQDYLYTDIIQPNT
+154 TQDYLYTDVIQPNT

-177 LWGTDAGYTS
+177 LYGTDAGYTS
-187 GYYGAIFS
+187 GYFGAIFS
-195 DPTLTATYQIVQQVE
+195 DPVLTATYTVVEQVE
-210 DVIDGIINDVIDD
+210 DIINDIVNDVIDD

-230 FDIIEIDFGD
+230 FEIIEIDFGD

-247 DIQEIIIELPEQ
+247 NIEEISIELPEIEMAELELPDFEVEVEP
-259 EVEIEMIAD
+259 EVEIEI
-268 LDMELDIPEFEMEME
+268 
-283 AEVEI
+283 
-288 ELAEAMEEV
+288 AEAMEEV
-297 AEMEIE
+297 AEMDIE
-303 VEPEIE
+303 VEP
-309 IEVEN
+309 EVEN
-314 EPEVEPEVEE
+314 EPEVE
-324 TEEEVEETQESEP
+324 ETQEAETEP
-337 EQEEK
+337 EQQER
-342 EVKIVKQKE
+342 EVKVVQQKE

-366 SGNQVALDTVK
+366 SGDQVALDTVK

-388 GFNEYQQTTITDM
+388 GFNEYQQTTLTDM
-401 DISDYRMM
+401 DISNYNMM

-422 QNNMMNEM
+422 QNNMMEDMINA
-430 VNQQWQN
+430 QY

>member
-1 MLKNILLVALFLLLP
+1 MLFWLLP

-36 QSGDV
+36 QSGKV

-108 SNITVPT
+108 SNVTVPT

-125 IFKITVTL
+125 IFRITVTL
-133 RDQDNTVFQTLEK
+133 RDQDSTVFQTLER
-146 EVELDFSG
+146 EVELDYSG
-154 TQDYLYTDIIQPNT
+154 TQDYLYTDVIQPNT

-177 LWGTDAGYTS
+177 LYGTDAGYTT

-195 DPTLTATYQIVQQVE
+195 DPVLTATYTLVEQVE
-210 DVIDGIINDVIDD
+210 DIINDIVNDVIDD
-223 IINDSTD
+223 IINDSTE
-230 FDIIEIDFGD
+230 FEIIEIDFGD

-247 DIQEIIIELPEQ
+247 NIEEISIELPEIEMAELELPDFEVEVEP
-259 EVEIEMIAD
+259 EVEIEI
-268 LDMELDIPEFEMEME
+268 
-283 AEVEI
+283 
-288 ELAEAMEEV
+288 AEAMEEV
-297 AEMEIE
+297 AEMDIE
-303 VEPEIE
+303 VEP
-309 IEVEN
+309 EVEN
-314 EPEVEPEVEE
+314 EPEVEEAQEAE
-324 TEEEVEETQESEP
+324 TEP
-337 EQEEK
+337 EQQER
-342 EVKIVKQKE
+342 EVKVGQQKE

-366 SGNQVALDTVK
+366 SGDQVALDTVK

-388 GFNEYQQTTITDM
+388 GFNEYQQTTLTDM
-401 DISDYRMM
+401 DISNYNMM

-422 QNNMMNEM
+422 QNNMMEDMINA
-430 VNQQWQN
+430 QY

>member
-1 MLKNILLVALFLLLP
+1 MLFWLLP

-36 QSGDV
+36 QSGKV

-125 IFKITVTL
+125 IFRITVTL
-133 RDQDNTVFQTLEK
+133 RDQDSTVFQTLER
-146 EVELDFSG
+146 EVELDYSG
-154 TQDYLYTDIIQPNT
+154 TQDYLYTDVIQPNT

-177 LWGTDAGYTS
+177 LYGTDAGYTS
-187 GYYGAIFS
+187 GYFGAIFS
-195 DPTLTATYQIVQQVE
+195 DPVLTATYTVVEQVE
-210 DVIDGIINDVIDD
+210 DIINDIVNDVIDD

-230 FDIIEIDFGD
+230 FEIIEIDFGD

-247 DIQEIIIELPEQ
+247 NIEEISIELPEIEMAELELPDFEVEVEP
-259 EVEIEMIAD
+259 EVEIEI
-268 LDMELDIPEFEMEME
+268 
-283 AEVEI
+283 
-288 ELAEAMEEV
+288 AEAMEEV
-297 AEMEIE
+297 AEMDIE
-303 VEPEIE
+303 VES
-309 IEVEN
+309 EVEN
-314 EPEVEPEVEE
+314 EPEVE
-324 TEEEVEETQESEP
+324 ETQEAETEP
-337 EQEEK
+337 EQQER
-342 EVKIVKQKE
+342 EVKVVQQKE

-366 SGNQVALDTVK
+366 SGDQVALDTVK

-388 GFNEYQQTTITDM
+388 GFNEYQQTTLTDM
-401 DISDYRMM
+401 DISNYNMM

-422 QNNMMNEM
+422 QNNMMEDMINA
-430 VNQQWQN
+430 QY

>member
-1 MLKNILLVALFLLLP
+1 LFWLLP
-16 QAYSYSEETSNLV
+16 QAYSYSEETPNLV

-36 QSGDV
+36 QSGKV

-83 DGGLTIDEIQQ
+83 DGGLTIEEIQQ
-94 GFDLNYGVTVESHQ
+94 GFDINYGVTVESHQ

-146 EVELDFSG
+146 EIELDFSG
-154 TQDYLYTDIIQPNT
+154 TQDYLYTDIIQPNN

-177 LWGTDAGYTS
+177 FWGTDAGYTT

-195 DPTLTATYQIVQQVE
+195 DPVLTATYAVVQQVE
-210 DVIDGIINDVIDD
+210 EIIDDIINDVIDD

-230 FDIIEIDFGD
+230 FEIIEIDFGD
-240 NLDPIEI
+240 NLDPLEINIE
-247 DIQEIIIELPEQ
+247 EISIELPEIEMAELELPDFEVEVEP
-259 EVEIEMIAD
+259 EVEIEI
-268 LDMELDIPEFEMEME
+268 
-283 AEVEI
+283 
-288 ELAEAMEEV
+288 AEAMEEV
-297 AEMEIE
+297 AEMDIE

-309 IEVEN
+309 N
-314 EPEVEPEVEE
+314 EPEVEE
-324 TEEEVEETQESEP
+324 TEEVEETQEP
-337 EQEEK
+337 EEREAKVVQ
-342 EVKIVKQKE
+342 QKE

-366 SGNQVALDTVK
+366 SGDQVALDTVK

-388 GFNEYQQTTITDM
+388 GFNEYQQTTLTDM
-401 DISDYRMM
+401 DISNYNMM

-422 QNNMMNEM
+422 QNNMMENM
-430 VNQQWQN
+430 INDQY

>member
-1 MLKNILLVALFLLLP
+1 LFWLLP

-36 QSGDV
+36 QSGKV

-83 DGGLTIDEIQQ
+83 DGGLTIEEIQQ
-94 GFDLNYGVTVESHQ
+94 GFDINYGVTVESHQ

-133 RDQDNTVFQTLEK
+133 RNQDNTVFQTLEK

-154 TQDYLYTDIIQPNT
+154 TQDYLYTDIIQPNN

-177 LWGTDAGYTS
+177 LWGTDAGYTT

-195 DPTLTATYQIVQQVE
+195 DPVLTATYTVVEQVE
-210 DVIDGIINDVIDD
+210 DIINDIVNDVIDD

-230 FDIIEIDFGD
+230 FEIIEIDFGD

-247 DIQEIIIELPEQ
+247 NIEEISIELPEIEMAELELPDFEVEVEP
-259 EVEIEMIAD
+259 EVEIEI
-268 LDMELDIPEFEMEME
+268 
-283 AEVEI
+283 
-288 ELAEAMEEV
+288 AEAMEEV
-297 AEMEIE
+297 AEMDIE
-303 VEPEIE
+303 VEP
-309 IEVEN
+309 EVEN
-314 EPEVEPEVEE
+314 EPEVEE
-324 TEEEVEETQESEP
+324 TEEVEETQEP
-337 EQEEK
+337 EER
-342 EVKIVKQKE
+342 EVKVVQQKE

-366 SGNQVALDTVK
+366 SGDQVALDTVK

-388 GFNEYQQTTITDM
+388 GFNEYQQTTLTDM
-401 DISDYRMM
+401 DISNYNMM

-422 QNNMMNEM
+422 QNNMMENM
-430 VNQQWQN
+430 INGQY

>member
-1 MLKNILLVALFLLLP
+1 MLFWLLP

-36 QSGDV
+36 QSGKV

-125 IFKITVTL
+125 IFRITVTL
-133 RDQDNTVFQTLEK
+133 RDQDNTVFQTLER
-146 EVELDFSG
+146 EVELDYSG
-154 TQDYLYTDIIQPNT
+154 TQDYLYTDVIQPNT

-177 LWGTDAGYTS
+177 LYGTDAGYTT

-195 DPTLTATYQIVQQVE
+195 DPVLTATYTVVEQVE
-210 DVIDGIINDVIDD
+210 DIINDIVNDVIDD

-230 FDIIEIDFGD
+230 FEIIEIDFGD

-247 DIQEIIIELPEQ
+247 NIEEISIELPEIEMAELELPDFEVEVEP
-259 EVEIEMIAD
+259 EVEIEI
-268 LDMELDIPEFEMEME
+268 
-283 AEVEI
+283 
-288 ELAEAMEEV
+288 AEAMEEV
-297 AEMEIE
+297 AEMDI
-303 VEPEIE
+303 
-309 IEVEN
+309 
-314 EPEVEPEVEE
+314 EVEPEVENE
-324 TEEEVEETQESEP
+324 PEVEETQESEP
-337 EQEEK
+337 EPEQQER
-342 EVKIVKQKE
+342 EVKVVQQKE

-366 SGNQVALDTVK
+366 SGDQVALDTVK

-388 GFNEYQQTTITDM
+388 GFNEYQQTTLTDM
-401 DISDYRMM
+401 DISNYNMM

-422 QNNMMNEM
+422 QNNMMEDMING
-430 VNQQWQN
+430 QY

>member
-1 MLKNILLVALFLLLP
+1 MFWLLP

-36 QSGDV
+36 QSGKV

-83 DGGLTIDEIQQ
+83 DGGLTIEEIQQ
-94 GFDLNYGVTVESHQ
+94 GFDINYGVTVESHQ

-154 TQDYLYTDIIQPNT
+154 TQDYLYTDIIQPNN

-177 LWGTDAGYTS
+177 LWGTDAGYTT

-195 DPTLTATYQIVQQVE
+195 DPVLTATYAVVQQVE
-210 DVIDGIINDVIDD
+210 EIIDDIINDVIDD

-230 FDIIEIDFGD
+230 FEIIEIDFGD
-240 NLDPIEI
+240 NLDPLEINIE
-247 DIQEIIIELPEQ
+247 EISIELPEIEMAELELPDFEIEVEP
-259 EVEIEMIAD
+259 EVEIEI
-268 LDMELDIPEFEMEME
+268 
-283 AEVEI
+283 
-288 ELAEAMEEV
+288 AEAMEEV
-297 AEMEIE
+297 AEMDIE
-303 VEPEIE
+303 VEP
-309 IEVEN
+309 EVEN
-314 EPEVEPEVEE
+314 EPEVEE
-324 TEEEVEETQESEP
+324 TEEVEETQEPEP
-337 EQEEK
+337 EQEER
-342 EVKIVKQKE
+342 EVKVVQQKE

-366 SGNQVALDTVK
+366 SGDQVALDTVK

-388 GFNEYQQTTITDM
+388 GFNEYQQTTLTDM
-401 DISDYRMM
+401 DISNYNMM
-409 QIDDLYGGLFESA
+409 QIDDLYGGLFQSA
-422 QNNMMNEM
+422 QNNMMEDMINA
-430 VNQQWQN
+430 QY